1 MHDGILQHGRL
12 YCRTLGKKKKLR
24 CISDIRVNYR
34 NAQTSWKEEF
44 RIGLGCGYE
53 DIWVKIGI
61 SFVKKEDEANVFNAL
76 ISVALCC

>member
-1 MHDGILQHGRL
+1 MMGYFNMGGYIAGL
-12 YCRTLGKKKKLR
+12 LGKKKKLR

-76 ISVALCC
+76 ISVVLCC